1 MRRKTRI
8 GPSWLMGLLVPLA
21 LLLAA
26 CSSPAPNFNISLSPT
41 SLTVQQGTSGSTTLT
56 LTPQNGFTG
65 AVSLSL
71 SGAPSG
77 VTLSPTSVTVS
88 GSTPVNQSLTLSVA
102 PSVTPGTYALQVRG
116 AAGSITQRASL
127 SLTVTPPPSFTLSLN
142 PTSLTVQQGA
152 SGSTTLTLTPQG
164 GFTGTVSLALVDGSG
179 NPVSGITLS
188 PASVT
193 VSGTSPVTQNLTL
206 AVGSSVTPGTYALQ
220 VRGAAGSITQRASL
234 SLTVTPPPSFT
245 LSLNPTSL
253 TAPQEGSAV
262 TALIV
267 TPQNGF
273 QGTISLSLANAPQ
286 GISLAPTSVQVS
298 GNNPMG
304 QTLTLSVASY
314 VPAGT
319 YNFQVVGTSGSIT
332 KQVGL
337 TLTVTW
343 ASRTSG
349 TTNALGGITYG
360 NGLFVA
366 VGGNNTVL
374 TSSDGVNWS
383 KQILTA
389 PCNLSGGVTYGNG
402 LFVAVGGF
410 YYSSSSSPCL
420 FISSDGVTWT
430 LKHLS
435 LGFALKAVAYGNG
448 LFVAVGENNT
458 IITSPDGVTWTLRES
473 GYGSPYTSV
482 TYGNALFVAVIN
494 NRFRTSA
501 DGINWT
507 VQRNNTGLS
516 PYAVGYGNGYFVAVG
531 YNGAILT
538 STDGITWI
546 ARASGGTDLLAISYG
561 NNKYI
566 AVGVSGTIRA
576 SSDGSNW
583 TGQTSGTSNN
593 LRGVAYGNGTFV
605 AVGEDGIILTSP

>member
-1 MRRKTRI
+1 MRRKARI
-8 GPSWLMGLLVPLA
+8 GPSWLGLLVLLA

-26 CSSPAPNFNISLSPT
+26 CSSPAPNFTIALS
-41 SLTVQQGTSGSTTLT
+41 
-56 LTPQNGFTG
+56 
-65 AVSLSL
+65 
-71 SGAPSG
+71 
-77 VTLSPTSVTVS
+77 
-88 GSTPVNQSLTLSVA
+88 
-102 PSVTPGTYALQVRG
+102 
-116 AAGSITQRASL
+116 
-127 SLTVTPPPSFTLSLN
+127 

-389 PCNLSGGVTYGNG
+389 PYCNLSGGVTYGNG

-494 NRFRTSA
+494 DRFRTSA

-507 VQRNNTGLS
+507 VQRNNTSLS

-546 ARASGGTDLLAISYG
+546 ARASGGTNLLAISYG

-605 AVGEDGIILTSP
+605 AVGDGGTILTSP